1 MIATELQNW
10 KKISI
15 IINKAEVHKIMD
27 NDYGWCYLTNKF
39 GERTRVD
46 YTMTLK
52 QVQKIINRIMNENN
66 MTIRIKKHLSN
77 QI

>member
-15 IINKAEVHKIMD
+15 IINKAEIHKIMD

-46 YTMTLK
+46 YTMTLQ
-52 QVQKIINRIMNENN
+52 QVKRIIERITNENK
-66 MTIRIKKHLSN
+66 MTARVRKHLLK